1 MSRIWQSILLLW
13 LALCVCAPA
22 FALGLG
28 QIQVRSQAGEPL
40 LAEIPVVSSDPAE
53 LQQLRARLASPET
66 FARIGLQAPQGA
78 VSDLQF
84 NVALDAQGR
93 PVIRVTTLQPVQEP
107 LLTFLVEVDWGQG
120 RLVREYSALLD
131 APDTIAAPAQPPIQA
146 PRPAQPTTE
155 GRIVREAE
163 AAAATDA
170 QAATPEPVE
179 PTTAADAA
187 AVPVPAPAAQPAT
200 APVAATAPR
209 AMPGEYGPVQ
219 AGDTL
224 SQIVQRIAPDDG
236 VSVNQ
241 MMLALLRSNPEA
253 FIGGNINSLRQGA
266 VLRIPAHDEALSI
279 STREA
284 TAEVRAQVAR
294 WRELSQPAPQPELA
308 AAPADGDADG
318 RTAAAPQPAAQDA
331 RLEIVPPGVGG
342 TQQAAT
348 RSGISA
354 GGEGDMFRQELQQAQ
369 ETVAAREAE
378 VEELKARLAELERL
392 QQQQQ
397 QLIAL
402 KDSELAAA
410 QQRLETSNQQA
421 AAEGAGALPWVLG
434 GLGLLLLGA
443 LVFWLLS
450 RRNAR
455 QPAFRAPS
463 AASPRVDAPAGPAA
477 PAPVPVAGKPTWH
490 ATGAATSTVDAE
502 LPPGAVDPRAEAMT
516 ASRRA
521 AVTPPAIA
529 TAVPTAAGPT
539 GDGEAVADALE
550 DAQGQER
557 IELAR
562 AYVELGDIETAR
574 TLLQEV
580 VDCGTPAVRGE
591 AAQLLSELA

>member
-1 MSRIWQSILLLW
+1 M
-13 LALCVCAPA
+13 ALCVCAPA

-40 LAEIPVVSSDPAE
+40 LAEIPVVSSDPSE
-53 LQQLRARLASPET
+53 LQQLRARLASSET

-93 PVIRVTTLQPVQEP
+93 PVIRVTTVQPVREP

-146 PRPAQPTTE
+146 PLPTQPSTE
-155 GRIVREAE
+155 GRIVRA
-163 AAAATDA
+163 
-170 QAATPEPVE
+170 PEPVADAE
-179 PTTAADAA
+179 GQPVSPESGDAPAPAAADAA
-187 AVPVPAPAAQPAT
+187 AVAAPATPTTA
-200 APVAATAPR
+200 APVAATSQR
-209 AMPGEYGPVQ
+209 STPGEYGPVQ

-224 SQIVQRIAPDDG
+224 SQIVQRIAPDDS

-253 FIGGNINSLRQGA
+253 FIGGNINTLRQGA
-266 VLRIPAHDEALSI
+266 VLRIPDRDEALSI
-279 STREA
+279 GTREA

-294 WRELSQPAPQPELA
+294 WRELSQPAPLPDA
-308 AAPADGDADG
+308 AATPADGNADG
-318 RTAAAPQPAAQDA
+318 EAAVASQPAAQDA
-331 RLEIVPPGVGG
+331 RLEIVPPGAGG

-369 ETVAAREAE
+369 ETVAARDAE
-378 VEELKARLAELERL
+378 VEELKARLADLERL

-421 AAEGAGALPWVLG
+421 AAEGAGALPWILG
-434 GLGLLLLGA
+434 GMGVLLVGA
-443 LVFWLLS
+443 LLFWLLN
-450 RRNAR
+450 RRSGQ

-463 AASPRVDAPAGPAA
+463 VSPVPADAPTAPAA
-477 PAPVPVAGKPTWH
+477 PAPVPVPVAGKPTWH
-490 ATGAATSTVDAE
+490 ATGAAAATVATDPAST
-502 LPPGAVDPRAEAMT
+502 AVDPRAEAMT

-521 AVTPPAIA
+521 ATMPSPAA
-529 TAVPTAAGPT
+529 PAAPAAAPAVPV

-562 AYVELGDIETAR
+562 AYVELGDVETAR

>member
-1 MSRIWQSILLLW
+1 MLLLW
-13 LALCVCAPA
+13 LALCVSAPA

-146 PRPAQPTTE
+146 PLPAQPSTE
-155 GRIVREAE
+155 GRIVREAAS
-163 AAAATDA
+163 AAADDG
-170 QAATPEPVE
+170 QGITPPPAEPA
-179 PTTAADAA
+179 PTTETA
-187 AVPVPAPAAQPAT
+187 AVPTQAQPA
-200 APVAATAPR
+200 APVAATAQR
-209 AMPGEYGPVQ
+209 STPGEYGPVQ

-224 SQIVQRIAPDDG
+224 SQIVQRIAPDDS

-266 VLRIPAHDEALSI
+266 VLRIPARDEALSV

-294 WRELSQPAPQPELA
+294 WRELSQPVPQPGLA
-308 AAPADGDADG
+308 ATPADSEADG
-318 RTAAAPQPAAQDA
+318 RTAAAPPAAQDA
-331 RLEIVPPGVGG
+331 RLEIVPPGAGG

-421 AAEGAGALPWVLG
+421 AAEGAGAMPWILG
-434 GLGLLLLGA
+434 GLGLLLLGV
-443 LVFWLLS
+443 LVFWLLN
-450 RRNAR
+450 RRSR

-463 AASPRVDAPAGPAA
+463 AAAASSGAPVVPAA

-490 ATGAATSTVDAE
+490 ATGATASTD
-502 LPPGAVDPRAEAMT
+502 PGPAAVDPRAEAMA
-516 ASRRA
+516 ASRSA
-521 AVTPPAIA
+521 AVTPPASA
-529 TAVPTAAGPT
+529 PAAPPPAAPA
-539 GDGEAVADALE
+539 GDGDAVADALE

-562 AYVELGDIETAR
+562 AYVELGDVETAR

>member
-40 LAEIPVVSSDPAE
+40 LAEIPVVSSDPSE

-146 PRPAQPTTE
+146 PLPAQPTTE

-163 AAAATDA
+163 PLAGGDIPP
-170 QAATPEPVE
+170 ATPEPAE
-179 PTTAADAA
+179 PAAAADAA
-187 AVPVPAPAAQPAT
+187 PVPAPATQPA

-209 AMPGEYGPVQ
+209 STPGEYGPVQ

-224 SQIVQRIAPDDG
+224 SQIVQRIAPDDS

-521 AVTPPAIA
+521 AVTPPALA
-529 TAVPTAAGPT
+529 TAVPTAAGAA

-562 AYVELGDIETAR
+562 AYVELGDVETAR

-580 VDCGTPAVRGE
+580 VGCGTPAVRGE